1 MVVDAAMGNRDSGSW
16 AVDDDDRGGAEL
28 MTDPRTLPN
37 DRFGYSV
44 YALVSHAS
52 PEQVRLV
59 AEVRE
64 AVGQARAVIPAH
76 VTVRGTFYG
85 IGSLDEMRGLL
96 RQAAAGLEPT
106 RVEFSTGGWK
116 LHSDDG
122 DRHGCVM
129 PCVTSPA
136 LRSLHEAF
144 DAVIRPLS
152 LDGYGDG
159 YRAHLTLC
167 QDCTREQVQ
176 RAMALVADR
185 DFGTGFGFDS
195 VELMG
200 RVGPAFG
207 GEWTL
212 IESLPLAP
220 RAQ

>member
-1 MVVDAAMGNRDSGSW
+1 LGSHNPLAAE
-16 AVDDDDRGGAEL
+16 VFGGAEL

-44 YALVSHAS
+44 YSLVSHAS

-85 IGSLDEMRGLL
+85 VDSLEEMRGLL
-96 RQAAAGLEPT
+96 RQTAAGLEPT
-106 RVEFSTGGWK
+106 RVEFSPGGWK
-116 LHSDDG
+116 LHTDDG
-122 DRHGCVM
+122 DRHGCFM

-136 LRSLHEAF
+136 LRSLHETF
-144 DAVIRPLS
+144 DTVIRPHS
-152 LDGYGDG
+152 QDAYGDS

-176 RAMALVADR
+176 QAMELVADR
-185 DFGTGFGFDS
+185 DFGTGFSFHS

-212 IESLPLAP
+212 IESFPLAP
-220 RAQ
+220 RVS

>member
-1 MVVDAAMGNRDSGSW
+1 
-16 AVDDDDRGGAEL
+16 

-44 YALVSHAS
+44 YALVSQAS

-85 IGSLDEMRGLL
+85 IDGLDEMRGLL
-96 RQAAAGLEPT
+96 RRTAAGLEPT
-106 RVEFSTGGWK
+106 RVEFSPGGWK

-144 DAVIRPLS
+144 DAVISPRS
-152 LDGYGDG
+152 RDGYGYG
-159 YRAHLTLC
+159 YRAHMTLC
-167 QDCTREQVQ
+167 QDCTREQVHQ
-176 RAMALVADR
+176 AMALVAGR
-185 DFGTGFGFDS
+185 DFGTGFSFDS

-212 IESLPLAP
+212 IESLPLTGGG
-220 RAQ
+220 RRG

>member
-1 MVVDAAMGNRDSGSW
+1 
-16 AVDDDDRGGAEL
+16 
-28 MTDPRTLPN
+28 MTDPRALPN

-44 YALVSHAS
+44 YSLVSHAS

-76 VTVRGTFYG
+76 VTVRGTFHG
-85 IGSLDEMRGLL
+85 IGSLEEIRGLL
-96 RQAAAGLEPT
+96 RQTAAGLEPT
-106 RVEFSTGGWK
+106 RVEFSPGGWT
-116 LHSDDG
+116 LHSDGG

-144 DAVIRPLS
+144 DAVIRPHS
-152 LDGYGDG
+152 QDGYGDD

-176 RAMALVADR
+176 QAMGLVADR
-185 DFGTGFGFDS
+185 DFGTGFSVDS

-220 RAQ
+220 QAR

>member
-1 MVVDAAMGNRDSGSW
+1 
-16 AVDDDDRGGAEL
+16 

-76 VTVRGTFYG
+76 VTVRGTFSG

>member
-1 MVVDAAMGNRDSGSW
+1 
-16 AVDDDDRGGAEL
+16 
-28 MTDPRTLPN
+28 MTDPRTLPD

-44 YALVSHAS
+44 YSLVSHAS

-59 AEVRE
+59 DEVRQ

-85 IGSLDEMRGLL
+85 IDSLDEMRGLL
-96 RQAAAGLEPT
+96 RRTAAGLEPT
-106 RVEFSTGGWK
+106 RVEFLPGGWK
-116 LHSDDG
+116 PRTDG
-122 DRHGCVM
+122 DRHHCFM

-136 LRSLHEAF
+136 LQSLHEAF
-144 DAVIRPLS
+144 DAVIGPRS
-152 LDGYGDG
+152 QDAYGDG
-159 YRAHLTLC
+159 DEYRAHLTLC

-185 DFGTGFGFDS
+185 DFGTGFVFDS

-207 GEWTL
+207 G
-212 IESLPLAP
+212 
-220 RAQ
+220 

>member
-1 MVVDAAMGNRDSGSW
+1 
-16 AVDDDDRGGAEL
+16 

-44 YALVSHAS
+44 YALVAHAS

-59 AEVRE
+59 AEVRD

-76 VTVRGTFYG
+76 VTIRGTFYG
-85 IGSLDEMRGLL
+85 IDSLDGMRGLL
-96 RQAAAGLEPT
+96 RQTAAGLEPA
-106 RVEFSTGGWK
+106 RVEFSPDGWT
-116 LHSDDG
+116 LHNDGG
-122 DRHGCVM
+122 DRHGCFM

-136 LRSLHEAF
+136 LRSLHETF
-144 DAVIRPLS
+144 DAVIRPNS
-152 LDGYGDG
+152 HDAYGDN

-167 QDCTREQVQ
+167 QDCTLEQAQ
-176 RAMALVADR
+176 QALALVADR
-185 DFGTGFGFDS
+185 DFGAGFSFDS

-220 RAQ
+220 RGS